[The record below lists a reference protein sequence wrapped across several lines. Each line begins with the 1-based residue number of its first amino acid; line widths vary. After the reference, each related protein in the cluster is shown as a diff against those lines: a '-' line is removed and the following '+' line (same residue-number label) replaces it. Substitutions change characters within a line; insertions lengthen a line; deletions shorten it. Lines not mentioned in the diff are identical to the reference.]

1 MKASILQFSAFFV
14 VQFSHLYTTNGKAIV
29 LTIQNFVTKVMSL
42 LFNMKSRFVVP
53 FLPRSKLLLVSLLHS
68 QSSEILETKKIK
80 SVTVFT
86 FSPSICY
93 KVMGLN
99 GMIIVYLMM
108 SFKSGFSLSSFT
120 LMKRLFSSSLLT
132 DIRVVSSA
140 YIRLSTS
147 SGNVD
152 FSLCYIQPGISH
164 DVSTQK

>member
-29 LTIQNFVTKVMSL
+29 LTIQNFVSKVMSL

-93 KVMGLN
+93 KVM
-99 GMIIVYLMM
+99 IVYLML

-120 LMKRLFSSSLLT
+120 LIKRLFSSSLLT

-147 SGNVD
+147 TGNVD